1 MTILITGATGT
12 VGRHIV
18 RHLLDLGET
27 VRCLTRNP
35 AGASFPDG
43 VDVVQGDLKDP
54 TTLDSALQGVNAAH
68 LITFAGDDFAPITE
82 GEAIVA
88 RLEEAGVTRITL
100 LTGDTEESPIETAVA
115 TSSLAWTSLAPVEFM
130 ANMLEWV
137 DGAHAGR
144 IEEGFVDVPSTVV
157 HESDVARVAAHV
169 LAKGGYHEE
178 TLWITGPEALTARE
192 RISAI
197 EEATGQS
204 IELVSLSTGEVQEQ
218 WRSYGFSEDDIAF
231 MTQMKTDPPEAA
243 TTPQDTVARV
253 TGLEALTFR
262 RWAEEHAEAFA
273 AEPGTRSAD
282 TPDR

>member
-43 VDVVQGDLKDP
+43 VEVVQGDLRNP
-54 TTLDSALQGVNAAH
+54 ATLDSALDGVTAAH

-88 RLEEAGVTRITL
+88 RLQEAGVTRVTL
-100 LTGDTEESPIETAVA
+100 LTGDTEASPIEKAVA
-115 TSSLAWTSLAPVEFM
+115 ASSLERTSLAPVEFM

-137 DGAHAGR
+137 QGFRAGR

-157 HESDVARVAAHV
+157 HEADIARVAAHV
-169 LAKGGYHEE
+169 LVNGGYHEQ
-178 TLWITGPEALTARE
+178 TLWITGPEALTVRE
-192 RISAI
+192 RISTI
-197 EEATGQS
+197 EDVTGQS
-204 IELVSLSTGEVQEQ
+204 VELVPLSVEDVQGQ

-231 MTQMKTDPPEAA
+231 MTQMKTDPPKAGK
-243 TTPQDTVARV
+243 TPQDTVRRV
-253 TGLEALTFR
+253 TGHEALTFR
-262 RWAEEHAEAFA
+262 TWVEEHAGAFSS
-273 AEPGTRSAD
+273 EPAD
-282 TPDR
+282 D

>member
-1 MTILITGATGT
+1 MTTLITGATGT

-43 VDVVQGDLKDP
+43 VEVVQGDLRNP
-54 TTLDSALQGVNAAH
+54 ATLDSALEGVTAVH

-88 RLEEAGVTRITL
+88 RLQEAGVTRATL
-100 LTGDTEESPIETAVA
+100 LTGDTEASPIEKSVA
-115 TSSLAWTSLAPVEFM
+115 ASSLEWTSLAPVEFM

-137 DGAHAGR
+137 EGFRAGR

-157 HESDVARVAAHV
+157 HEADIARVAAHV
-169 LAKGGYHEE
+169 LVNGGYYEQ
-178 TLWITGPEALTARE
+178 TLWITGPEALTVRE
-192 RISAI
+192 RVSTI
-197 EEATGQS
+197 EDVTGQS
-204 IELVSLSTGEVQEQ
+204 VKLVPLSIEDVQGQ

-243 TTPQDTVARV
+243 KTPQDTVRRV
-253 TGLEALTFR
+253 TGHEALTFR
-262 RWAEEHAEAFA
+262 TWVEEHAGAFGS
-273 AEPGTRSAD
+273 EPAD
-282 TPDR
+282 D

>member
-1 MTILITGATGT
+1 MTTLITGATGT

-43 VDVVQGDLKDP
+43 VEVVQGDLRNP
-54 TTLDSALQGVNAAH
+54 ATLDSALEGVTAVH

-88 RLEEAGVTRITL
+88 RLQEAGVTRATL
-100 LTGDTEESPIETAVA
+100 LTGDTEASPIEKSVA
-115 TSSLAWTSLAPVEFM
+115 ASSLAWTSLAPVEFM

-137 DGAHAGR
+137 EGFRAGR

-157 HESDVARVAAHV
+157 HEADIARVAAHV
-169 LAKGGYHEE
+169 LVNGGYYEQ
-178 TLWITGPEALTARE
+178 TLWITGPEALTVRQ
-192 RISAI
+192 RVSTI
-197 EEATGQS
+197 EDVTGQS
-204 IELVSLSTGEVQEQ
+204 VKLVPLSIEDVQGQ

-231 MTQMKTDPPEAA
+231 ITQMKTDPPEAA
-243 TTPQDTVARV
+243 KTPQDTVRRV
-253 TGLEALTFR
+253 TGHEALTFR
-262 RWAEEHAEAFA
+262 TWVEEHAGAFGS
-273 AEPGTRSAD
+273 EPAD
-282 TPDR
+282 D

>member
-1 MTILITGATGT
+1 MTTLITGATGT

-43 VDVVQGDLKDP
+43 VEVVQGDLTNP
-54 TTLDSALQGVNAAH
+54 ATLDSALEGVTAVH
-68 LITFAGDDFAPITE
+68 LITFTGDDFAPITE

-88 RLEEAGVTRITL
+88 RLLEAGVTRATL
-100 LTGDTEESPIETAVA
+100 LTGDTEASPIEKSVA
-115 TSSLAWTSLAPVEFM
+115 ASSLEWTSLAPVEFM

-137 DGAHAGR
+137 EGFRAGR

-157 HESDVARVAAHV
+157 HEADIARVAAHV
-169 LAKGGYHEE
+169 LVNGGYYEQ
-178 TLWITGPEALTARE
+178 TLWITGPEALTVRE
-192 RISAI
+192 RVATI
-197 EEATGQS
+197 EDVTGQS
-204 IELVSLSTGEVQEQ
+204 VKLVPLSIEDVQGL

-243 TTPQDTVARV
+243 KTPQDTVRRV
-253 TGLEALTFR
+253 TGHEALTFR
-262 RWAEEHAEAFA
+262 TWVEEHAGAFGS
-273 AEPGTRSAD
+273 EPAD
-282 TPDR
+282 D

>member
-1 MTILITGATGT
+1 
-12 VGRHIV
+12 
-18 RHLLDLGET
+18 
-27 VRCLTRNP
+27 
-35 AGASFPDG
+35 
-43 VDVVQGDLKDP
+43 
-54 TTLDSALQGVNAAH
+54 
-68 LITFAGDDFAPITE
+68 
-82 GEAIVA
+82 
-88 RLEEAGVTRITL
+88 
-100 LTGDTEESPIETAVA
+100 
-115 TSSLAWTSLAPVEFM
+115 
-130 ANMLEWV
+130 MLEWV